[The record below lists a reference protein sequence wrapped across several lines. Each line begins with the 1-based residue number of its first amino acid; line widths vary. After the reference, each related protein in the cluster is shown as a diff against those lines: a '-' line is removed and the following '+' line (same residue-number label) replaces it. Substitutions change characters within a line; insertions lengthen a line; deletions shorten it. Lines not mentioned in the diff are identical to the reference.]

1 MSRVW
6 FKSYDP
12 RVSHTASYPDKCLP
26 RLLENCVR
34 KFPENVATMFFG
46 ATLHYREL
54 WDHIQRLASAF
65 YRMGMRP
72 GTRAAIMLPNCPQS
86 VIAYYAVLWVGG
98 VVVMTNPLYV
108 ERELE
113 YQWKDSEAEF
123 LIVLDHLFPKARK
136 VIPGTAIRKVVVTS
150 IREYFPIH
158 LKVLYPIAAKFK
170 RLFTSVP
177 YDDKTTFN
185 FSRLIRYTVPPA
197 PPCPVKLDDLAL
209 LQYTG
214 GTTGVSK
221 GVMLSHRNIMSNVIQ
236 LATWF
241 PDLQHGRERFLA
253 ILPFFHAFGMTVA
266 MNLPIYSGS
275 TTILVP
281 RFHIDE
287 IIRTLRK
294 YKPTV
299 FPGVPTIYAA
309 INAHPKVESFDLSSI
324 RFCVT
329 GSAPMPLDALRK
341 FERLTGSIMVEGFGL
356 SEASPVTHAN
366 PIEGKRKEGSIGIA
380 LPDTDCKIVDLEFGT
395 MDLPVGEAGELVVRG
410 PQVMNA
416 YWKKPEET
424 ENVLRDGW
432 LHTGDI
438 ARMDDEGYVYIIDRK
453 KDMIISNGYNIYP
466 REVDEVLYEHPK
478 VMDAVAVGVPD
489 PQRGE
494 VVKAYI
500 VLRPGEAMTEDEIK
514 RFCRERLA
522 PFKVPRLIEFRDSLP
537 KTAVGKISRNALRT
551 QAVLAFES
559 RKVERSVEGLR

>member
-26 RLLENCVR
+26 RLLENCVK

-136 VIPGTAIRKVVVTS
+136 VIPGTAIQKVVVTS
-150 IREYFPIH
+150 IREYFPAH

-170 RLFTSVP
+170 RLFTAVP

-241 PDLQHGRERFLA
+241 PDLQHGRGTVSCHSAFLSCLRNDRRHESA
-253 ILPFFHAFGMTVA
+253 HLFREYHDPWCRGFISTRSSRRSESTSRPF
-266 MNLPIYSGS
+266 
-275 TTILVP
+275 
-281 RFHIDE
+281 
-287 IIRTLRK
+287 
-294 YKPTV
+294 
-299 FPGVPTIYAA
+299 FPGVPSIYAA
-309 INAHPKVESFDLSSI
+309 INAHPKVESF
-324 RFCVT
+324 
-329 GSAPMPLDALRK
+329 
-341 FERLTGSIMVEGFGL
+341 
-356 SEASPVTHAN
+356 
-366 PIEGKRKEGSIGIA
+366 
-380 LPDTDCKIVDLEFGT
+380 
-395 MDLPVGEAGELVVRG
+395 
-410 PQVMNA
+410 
-416 YWKKPEET
+416 
-424 ENVLRDGW
+424 
-432 LHTGDI
+432 
-438 ARMDDEGYVYIIDRK
+438 
-453 KDMIISNGYNIYP
+453 
-466 REVDEVLYEHPK
+466 
-478 VMDAVAVGVPD
+478 
-489 PQRGE
+489 
-494 VVKAYI
+494 
-500 VLRPGEAMTEDEIK
+500 
-514 RFCRERLA
+514 
-522 PFKVPRLIEFRDSLP
+522 
-537 KTAVGKISRNALRT
+537 
-551 QAVLAFES
+551 
-559 RKVERSVEGLR
+559 